1 MEKWMEKRSRN
12 TLILNVIR
20 HRQKTL
26 KLLLL
31 SPYREETYV
40 TNLLKAVTVRGGCMH
55 WIDLAQERDHWIEL
69 VKKVM
74 NIRILLNV
82 GKY

>member
-1 MEKWMEKRSRN
+1 MFS
-12 TLILNVIR
+12 L
-20 HRQKTL
+20 
-26 KLLLL
+26 
-31 SPYREETYV
+31 YREKTYV

-55 WIDLAQERDHWIEL
+55 WIDLAQERDQWIEL

-82 GKY
+82 DKF